1 MLNHLLEC
9 CPNLS
14 LSEHFLR
21 VFFQTELSLISD
33 ATCSCTERSVNVRYI
48 THQIY
53 TVLLILLPIC
63 EWAFCVKFSLNWTL
77 FFFFRLTG
85 TTWMSYILDLL
96 YFRQDKERENS
107 QPIFDRVPFLEL
119 AIPCYATGLVALHP
133 DATTLEFTIWILTP
147 LWQKC

>member
-1 MLNHLLEC
+1 MLNHLLER

-77 FFFFRLTG
+77 FFFFF
-85 TTWMSYILDLL
+85 
-96 YFRQDKERENS
+96 FRQALLGCRTSWTCCTLGRIRRGRILSLYLTEYHS
-107 QPIFDRVPFLEL
+107 LSLPFP
-119 AIPCYATGLVALHP
+119 AMPQVWLHYIQMP
-133 DATTLEFTIWILTP
+133 QHWSLPSEF
-147 LWQKC
+147 